1 MNIYALIYICFN
13 ILIVGLNIIIIL
25 YFRGQITDMR
35 EDYIRTKAKLERD
48 CIHIMEHVDK
58 VIKAND
64 KILSQSSEIMD
75 RYYYQDVVR
84 KGLKDLR
91 DKGVEG

>member
-1 MNIYALIYICFN
+1 
-13 ILIVGLNIIIIL
+13 
-25 YFRGQITDMR
+25 MR

-48 CIHIMEHVDK
+48 CINIMEHVDK

-84 KGLKDLR
+84 KGLRDLKEGAK
-91 DKGVEG
+91 KG